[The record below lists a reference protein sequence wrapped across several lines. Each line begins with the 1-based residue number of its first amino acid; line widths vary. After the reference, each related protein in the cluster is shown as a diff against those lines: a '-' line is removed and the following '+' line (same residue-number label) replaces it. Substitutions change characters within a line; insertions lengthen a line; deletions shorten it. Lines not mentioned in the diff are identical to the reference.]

1 MRLKNQ
7 GFTLTELLIVIAI
20 VAIMATI
27 ALPNMSDW
35 IASRR
40 TASRA
45 EHIVN
50 LLRFARS
57 EAVRLNVPVYVCPVA
72 IRKDGNPDRYCD
84 ADQAGEGLAA
94 FADNNKDGS
103 YSREDDT
110 NLRTVILNMKD
121 QERVSYQFETYD
133 FNYDKT
139 GNNKVWGFLPNGMFG
154 HAESAGDKLSM
165 ASGFVK
171 ISLTDSAAQNER
183 TKKSRSRIV
192 WLDSSGR
199 VNECSGNSTAN
210 DTDNNNNVAAM
221 LCEYKTA
228 E

>member
-40 TASRA
+40 TASQA
-45 EHIVN
+45 EQVVN

-72 IRKDGNPDRYCD
+72 IRKDGNPYKYCD
-84 ADQAGEGLAA
+84 HNHAGEGLAA

-103 YSREDDT
+103 YSRDDDT
-110 NLRTVILNMKD
+110 NLRTIILNMQD
-121 QERVSYQFETYD
+121 QKRVSYQFETYD
-133 FNYDKT
+133 FKYTKT
-139 GNNKVWGFLPNGMFG
+139 GDNKVWGFLPNGMFG
-154 HAESAGDKLSM
+154 HAKNAGDKLSI

-171 ISLTDSAAQNER
+171 ISLTDIGARDER

-199 VNECSGNSTAN
+199 VNECSGDSIVK
-210 DTDNNNNVAAM
+210 DDNENGVAAT